1 MNETKFTDLPL
12 SEELLRAVTEMGFEE
27 PTPIQAEAIPYLI
40 EGRDLLGQAQ
50 TGTGKTCAFGIP
62 LIENTDTDN
71 HMIQHLILSP
81 TRELAMQIADELNEL
96 ARYKQGIRIL
106 AIYGGQP
113 MDRQLTALRKHPQI
127 IVGTPGRVMDH
138 MRRRTLKLDELQTLV
153 LDEADEMLN
162 MGFKEDIDTILSDT
176 PAKIQRVLFSAT
188 MPRSIHE
195 LAETYLNDPIQI
207 VIKNKATTVSRI
219 DQSYIEL
226 RESSKT
232 EVLCRLIEAQRIS
245 LALIFCNTKNRVD
258 DLTEKLQTRGYAAE
272 GLHGDMNQRQRT
284 TVMNTFK
291 QGRTEFLIA
300 TDVAARG
307 IDVDDIEMVINY
319 DLPGDA
325 EYYTH
330 RIGRTGRAGRSGKA
344 VTFVVGRELMDLR
357 RIAKIV
363 KADIRQDQIPSI
375 DSIQETRISAVITK
389 ATERLKNTAELD
401 SNYAETLMRALEE
414 LNMTSSDERLFTMT
428 DIAAAFL
435 AEELSDRQNYVEE
448 IEPVVP
454 YDEFLKRRNS
464 KSQVRSRYSTDDNA
478 KRGGRPYDRKHNRH
492 EDKRRDPRPSDG
504 GAYSARRK
512 ASFAGDSSE
521 RPQGEGASDRI
532 FKTDYN
538 DGFKKSDKKSDKKS
552 YDGKKGSS
560 YGGKKSNDS
569 KKSYGGKKS
578 YEGKK
583 SYDGPKSYEAKKS
596 DSNFSGG
603 KAPRRA
609 KQA

>member
-12 SEELLRAVTEMGFEE
+12 SEELLRAVKEMGFEE
-27 PTPIQAEAIPYLI
+27 PTPIQAQAIPHLI

-62 LIENTDTDN
+62 IIESTDTDDRA
-71 HMIQHLILSP
+71 IQHLILSP

-96 ARYKQGIRIL
+96 ARYKSGIRIL

-113 MDRQLTALRKHPQI
+113 MDRQLTALKKHPQI

-138 MRRRTLKLDELQTLV
+138 MRRRTLKLDELQSLV

-162 MGFKEDIDTILSDT
+162 MGFKEDIDTILTDT
-176 PAKIQRVLFSAT
+176 PASIQRVLFSAT
-188 MPRSIHE
+188 MPRSIME
-195 LAETYLNDPIQI
+195 LTETYLNDPIQV
-207 VIKNKATTVSRI
+207 VIKSKTTTVSRI

-226 RESSKT
+226 RDSSKT
-232 EVLCRLIEAQRIS
+232 EVLCRLIEAERIR

-258 DLTEKLQTRGYAAE
+258 ELTSKLQTRGYAAE

-284 TVMNTFK
+284 TVMNAFK

-357 RIAKIV
+357 RIAKVV
-363 KADIRQDQIPSI
+363 KADIRQEQIPSI
-375 DSIQETRISAVITK
+375 DSIQETRISAVIAQVTD
-389 ATERLKNTAELD
+389 RLKASEEVD
-401 SNYAETLMRALEE
+401 ANYADALMRALDE
-414 LNMTSSDERLFTMT
+414 LNMAASDERIFTMT

-435 AEELSDRQNYVEE
+435 AEELSERQNFVEE

-454 YDEFLKRRNS
+454 YDEYLKRRSS
-464 KSQVRSRYSTDDNA
+464 KSSVRSRFSTDDDA
-478 KRGGRPYDRKHNRH
+478 KRGGGRNYDRKRNRH
-492 EDKRRDPRPSDG
+492 EGKRRESRPADQAG
-504 GAYSARRK
+504 YKPRRK
-512 ASFAGDSSE
+512 ASYAGESTDYGNKRDRE
-521 RPQGEGASDRI
+521 RSGQEGGADRI
-532 FKTDYN
+532 FKPEKGEGY
-538 DGFKKSDKKSDKKS
+538 KKS
-552 YDGKKGSS
+552 
-560 YGGKKSNDS
+560 
-569 KKSYGGKKS
+569 
-578 YEGKK
+578 EGKK
-583 SYDGPKSYEAKKS
+583 SYNSKKSYESKKPYDSKKPYSPKKS
-596 DSNFSGG
+596 YSSKKKSSDFSGN
-603 KAPRRA
+603 KPP
-609 KQA
+609 KKHKND